1 MAHRLLSAGAV
12 LFLLG
17 ASSVSAHLKA
27 EACSASDDTCNDL
40 LEDDNMPGLSL
51 LQMNANKATKAFSKV
66 VATDTTKHLARDSI
80 GAALVQQHLT
90 ICNAYRGSDPLNIM
104 HVDRHVQLTKDKPLK
119 YKDCQ
124 EFTLPLMEG
133 DRLDFKAGGA
143 DVGTFHATSMPK
155 TSASLLLIPRHRE
168 GSSKSLAFDSHAFAD
183 LKSPQ
188 IAVVDAYHG
197 NESTT
202 AHIIENLAEV
212 EEGKPPLTEAL
223 RFGSVVAVAP
233 GKYNVALLGQV
244 ANANLTVAPLR
255 AGTRA
260 KCVIMR
266 VGGGKFQ
273 GLAFPQELVVFPN
286 SGSGRWISWLA
297 AFMVLLA
304 THH

>member
-1 MAHRLLSAGAV
+1 MAGQVFAL

-17 ASSVSAHLKA
+17 APAVSAHLKA
-27 EACSASDDTCNDL
+27 EACSTHDATCNDIL
-40 LEDDNMPGLSL
+40 ADEESISGLSL
-51 LQMNANKATKAFSKV
+51 LQMGANKAVKGSSKV
-66 VATDTTKHLARDSI
+66 IANDAPKPKIVI
-80 GAALVQQHLT
+80 GPALVQQHLT
-90 ICNAYRGSDPLNIM
+90 VCNAYRGSDPLNIM
-104 HVDRHVQLTKDKPLK
+104 HVDHRVQLTKDKPLK
-119 YKDCQ
+119 YKECQ
-124 EFTLPLMEG
+124 EFTLPLMDG
-133 DRLDFKAGGA
+133 DRLDFKAGGK

-155 TSASLLLIPRHRE
+155 ASASLLLIPRHRE
-168 GSSKSLAFDSHAFAD
+168 GSSKALAFDSHAFAD

-202 AHIIENLAEV
+202 PHIIENLEEV

-233 GKYNVALLGQV
+233 GKYNVALLGQ
-244 ANANLTVAPLR
+244 NATADLTVAPLQ

-286 SGSGRWISWLA
+286 SGRGRWISWVVAL
-297 AFMVLLA
+297 LISLA
-304 THH
+304 TQS